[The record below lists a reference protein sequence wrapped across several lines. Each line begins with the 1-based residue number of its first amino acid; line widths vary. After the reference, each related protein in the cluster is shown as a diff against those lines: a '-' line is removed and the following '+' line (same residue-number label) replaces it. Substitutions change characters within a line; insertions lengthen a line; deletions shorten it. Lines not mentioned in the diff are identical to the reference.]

1 MCIKQVS
8 FIFFVCLIILLFS
21 GGGYICQAGVI
32 YITQIATPGS
42 VGTAGV
48 SNVVNN
54 LDASSV
60 FTNPAGMTGL
70 SRDEI
75 MAGSQLVIPEM
86 RFDSSIAEAIVMPIG

>member
-1 MCIKQVS
+1 M
-8 FIFFVCLIILLFS
+8 
-21 GGGYICQAGVI
+21 
-32 YITQIATPGS
+32 
-42 VGTAGV
+42 

-75 MAGSQLVIPEM
+75 MTGSQLIIPEM
-86 RFDSSIAEAIVMPIG
+86 RFDSSIAEAGGSDGGNAGFVNFVPSFFGVKVLSDRWRVGLSLVAPLGVDLTMARVL